1 MIPKN
6 PKVGDTFVDE
16 FTFKVVK
23 VREDGTFVS
32 QRVDMDE
39 VVKTEDIPTEVK
51 GEVEAEIKA
60 EKTYSKTQINRTPN
74 SELEKICKELGLPLG
89 TGTEMKR
96 AILDK
101 LGL

>member
-6 PKVGDTFVDE
+6 PKVGDTFTDE
-16 FTFKVVK
+16 FTFKVIQ

-32 QRVDMDE
+32 KRVDMDE
-39 VVKTEDIPTEVK
+39 VVKTEDIPTIKEEVK
-51 GEVEAEIKA
+51 EEVS
-60 EKTYSKTQINRTPN
+60 KTYSKTQINRTPN
-74 SELEKICKELGLPLG
+74 SELEKICKELGLPIG

-96 AILDK
+96 AIIDK